1 MVFLKT
7 DDFSFIK
14 FNFLFIGRYT
24 VKNAFRQRHGQK
36 NRSTWYSQNCKIFFF
51 LLNFILLFFLTAGS
65 YQLYVLYILVY
76 ICQSQSP
83 NSSLPPCFSPLVSIN
98 LLSTSV
104 SLFLPCKLVHL
115 YHFSRFHIHALIH
128 NICFSL
134 SDFTLYDSLQAHPC
148 LCK

>member
-83 NSSLPPCFSPLVSIN
+83 NSSTPHRGFLPLVSTC
-98 LLSTSV
+98 LFSTSV
-104 SLFLPCKLVHL
+104 SQLLPCKPAHP
-115 YHFSRFHIHALIH
+115 YHFSRFHTHALIYD
-128 NICFSL
+128 ICFSL
-134 SDFTLYDSLQAHPC
+134 SDLLHSV
-148 LCK
+148 